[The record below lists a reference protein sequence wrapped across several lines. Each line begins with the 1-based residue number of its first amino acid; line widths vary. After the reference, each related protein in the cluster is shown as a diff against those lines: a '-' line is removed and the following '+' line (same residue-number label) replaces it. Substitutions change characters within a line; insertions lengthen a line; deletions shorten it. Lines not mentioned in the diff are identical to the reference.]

1 MCICQY
7 KETWVLSDIP
17 VKMAD
22 FNPFLGLGKEVD
34 SKLNVIHDSLNFLKT
49 SKHVS

>member
-1 MCICQY
+1 MGMGQVFENSI
-7 KETWVLSDIP
+7 LADIP

-22 FNPFLGLGKEVD
+22 FDSFHGVGKEVD
-34 SKLNVIHDSLNFLKT
+34 PLLNVIHDSLNFLKT